1 MATSPHAAKPSS
13 SAALASSKTANTL
26 PSARPNSLIRWVIGL
41 LAGVA
46 MFDLGVW
53 WWAHRKAAESP
64 ATQSAELALGTFG
77 FSRLNPRDGK
87 LYEGQFDLTLRL
99 SEGIDAEARQRAG
112 RQLTHLQRAAED
124 VLQRLRAVD
133 FTEPRL
139 ARLKDR
145 LRDRLNDVLGSDA
158 IEELIVDNFQ
168 IDRLNPA
175 PGGSPAVKSF
185 ESTDKDE

>member
-1 MATSPHAAKPSS
+1 MATGPHAAKPRSS
-13 SAALASSKTANTL
+13 DALTGPKTANS
-26 PSARPNSLIRWVIGL
+26 PPAARPNPAIRWVVGL

-46 MFDLGVW
+46 IFDLGVW
-53 WWAHRKAAESP
+53 WWAHRQAAEAP
-64 ATQSAELALGTFG
+64 AAHSTELVLGTFG

-87 LYEGQFDLTLRL
+87 LYEGQLDLTLRL
-99 SEGIDAEARQRAG
+99 VEGLDAASRQRAG

-124 VLQRLRAVD
+124 ALQRLRAVD

-145 LRDRLNDVLGSDA
+145 LRDRLNDVLGGDA
-158 IEELIVDNFQ
+158 IDELIVDNFQ
-168 IDRLNPA
+168 IDRLNPT
-175 PGGSPAVKSF
+175 PGGSPAAKSF